1 MTVAGA
7 FLRRDL
13 SQALSYRFAFVLQL
27 GSILFS
33 VAIFYFL
40 SRLFGSGV
48 APQLEAYGG
57 DYFSFVLIGL
67 AFTGFLG
74 LSLSN
79 FADSIREGQVMGT
92 LEIMLLSPTRLSVI
106 LFSSSL
112 WAYLLT
118 AIRVVVYLLV
128 GVLVFGAG
136 LGQANIPAALLVMI
150 LSIASFSGIGILSA
164 AMVLIVKRGD
174 PVAWL
179 LGGASSLLAGVY
191 YPITVLPA
199 WLEPL
204 SRILPLTYALDAMRL
219 AMLKG
224 YSIYELRFDILV
236 LLGFTVILTPLA
248 FLAFRKAL
256 KRAKMEGSLIQF

>member
-1 MTVAGA
+1 MAVASA
-7 FLRRDL
+7 FLKRDL
-13 SQALSYRFAFVLQL
+13 SQALSYRLSFLMQL
-27 GSILFS
+27 GGIFFS

-40 SRLFGSGV
+40 SQLFGAAV

-74 LSLSN
+74 LSLSS
-79 FADSIREGQVMGT
+79 FATSIREGQVMGT
-92 LEIMLLSPTRLSVI
+92 LEIMLLSPTRLSAI
-106 LFSSSL
+106 LLSSSL

-118 AIRVVVYLLV
+118 ALRVVIYLLV
-128 GVLVFGAG
+128 GALVFGAS
-136 LGQANIPAALLVMI
+136 LGQANVGSAILVML

-164 AMVLIVKRGD
+164 AIVLMVKKGD
-174 PVAWL
+174 PIAWV
-179 LGGASSLLAGVY
+179 LGSASSLLAGVY
-191 YPITVLPA
+191 YPISVLPE

-219 AMLKG
+219 AMLRG

-236 LLGFTVILTPLA
+236 LLGFTVVLTPLA
-248 FLAFRKAL
+248 FMVFRKAL
-256 KRAKMEGSLIQF
+256 KRAKMEGSLIQY

>member
-1 MTVAGA
+1 MAVAAA
-7 FLRRDL
+7 FLKRDL
-13 SQALSYRFAFVLQL
+13 SQALSYRLSFLMQL
-27 GSILFS
+27 GGIFFS

-40 SRLFGSGV
+40 SQLFGSAV
-48 APQLEAYGG
+48 APQLEDYGG

-79 FADSIREGQVMGT
+79 FASSIREGQMMGT
-92 LEIMLLSPTRLSVI
+92 LEIMLLSPTRLSAI
-106 LFSSSL
+106 LLSSSL

-118 AIRVVVYLLV
+118 TLRVVVYLVV
-128 GVLVFGAG
+128 GALVFGAS
-136 LGQANIPAALLVMI
+136 LSQANAVSAIVVML

-164 AMVLIVKRGD
+164 AVVLLVKRGD
-174 PVAWL
+174 PIAWL

-191 YPITVLPA
+191 YPVSVLPD

-224 YSIYELRFDILV
+224 YSLYDLRFNVLV
-236 LLGFTVILTPLA
+236 LLGFTVVLTPLA
-248 FLAFRKAL
+248 FLAFRRSL
-256 KRAKMEGSLIQF
+256 KRAKVEGSLTQY